1 VAGGARRSGRVFP
14 VRATLAA
21 TRADSEEIM
30 KVYLAAPRGFCAGVD
45 RAIEIVEIALRHFGA
60 PVYVKH
66 AIVHNPHVVRALE
79 AKGAVTV
86 EDVEDIPEGSNVVF
100 SAHGSPPED
109 FAAARERGL
118 NVIDATCP
126 LVVKVHSE
134 AKKYDRE
141 GRRIILVGHRGHQ
154 EVQGTVGQ
162 APMFFLDDSD
172 GDGDAGLPS
181 WDVDTEI
188 AVLTQT
194 TLSVDDTRRSVETIR
209 GRFAN
214 AVVRDDICY
223 ATTNRQDAVK
233 ALCGRADLILV
244 LGSQSSSNC
253 NRLREVAEARGTE
266 AHLIGSVQELDRAWL
281 RDVEAVGITS
291 GASTPDH
298 LVHEMIDELAPD
310 EVEIIKTADENV
322 SFTLPRSLVGS

>member
-1 VAGGARRSGRVFP
+1 MLDSRFRAVRHSPTDSDAGGA
-14 VRATLAA
+14 
-21 TRADSEEIM
+21 M

-45 RAIEIVEIALRHFGA
+45 RAIEIVEIALRRFGA

-66 AIVHNPHVVRALE
+66 QIVHNAHVVRTLE
-79 AKGAVTV
+79 SKGAVTV
-86 EDVEDIPEGSNVVF
+86 EDVRDIPEGSNVVF

-126 LVVKVHSE
+126 LVVKVHNE
-134 AKKYDRE
+134 AKKYRGE
-141 GRRIILVGHRGHQ
+141 GRDVILVGHRGHQ
-154 EVQGTVGQ
+154 EVKGTMGQ
-162 APMFFLDDSD
+162 APMFFVDDREG
-172 GDGDAGLPS
+172 GDLPPWDADAP
-181 WDVDTEI
+181 V

-209 GRFAN
+209 RRFGN

-233 ALCGRADLILV
+233 ALCERVELV
-244 LGSQSSSNC
+244 IVVGSQSSSNC
-253 NRLREVAEARGTE
+253 NRLREVAEAGG
-266 AHLIGSVQELDRAWL
+266 AAAYLIAGREELDPAWL
-281 RDVEAVGITS
+281 RGVEAVGVTS

-298 LVHEMIDELAPD
+298 LVHELLDALEPI
-310 EVEIIKTADENV
+310 EVEIVQTAEESV
-322 SFTLPRSLVGS
+322 SFRLPRGLPEA